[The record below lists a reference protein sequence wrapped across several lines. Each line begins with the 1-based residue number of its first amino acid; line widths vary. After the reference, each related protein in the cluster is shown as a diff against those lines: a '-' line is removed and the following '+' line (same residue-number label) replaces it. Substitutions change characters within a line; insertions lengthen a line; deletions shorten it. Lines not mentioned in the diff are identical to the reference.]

1 MEEKM
6 TYMRK
11 SFSQFIMILIVS
23 NFAIANV
30 TVSVGDVQVD
40 GYTSDIVVP
49 ITLSNPE
56 NWVGGLQFDL
66 IAMPTIVTLSGATPV
81 DQSSFSAD
89 YTVFNDGSGR
99 VVFYNSVGGA
109 IAPGGNDVVLNLHYD
124 GSEILSA
131 IVQLDAYDLS
141 VSDGDGDL
149 INSVLINGSITIG
162 DETYLSASS
171 DTGDVSEQVSI
182 DINLQNS
189 GEVGGLQFD
198 ISDSPNYL
206 DVTGFTTTNRSAG
219 FTIDF
224 NELENGDTRVIMYN
238 SNNGNIEAGF
248 GPIANMEMLIHED
261 AYNSN
266 VGVSFSNVTI
276 TDGIGGAYWVGG
288 ADSGTVTVSPGYIE
302 EPNSISVEDGL
313 DGQVI
318 LNWTPPIGPIFSRP
332 ITIFI
337 TTDTWGSE
345 TTWQLTDDLSGDVV
359 QSYTD
364 AALEDQTEYSW
375 DFDLDFGSYT
385 FTIFDSWGDG
395 IFAPGGYAIHI
406 DGEEIYSNIGTGWTG
421 TEESFQFDVGEG
433 RYSVTNRSYLEP
445 LPDKDNFSL
454 QSIQDL
460 ELTLGGP
467 TIIQTG
473 SFLPWVEQPNL
484 SQRPVDLNGYKIY
497 RSLSESSDFTEIAE
511 VESDVTTYL
520 DEDVINS
527 TTYYYYVTAIYPDGT
542 ESGPTA
548 VVSATPVEWV
558 ELWFDDGASLSGQ
571 MDTLDFYINNES
583 DLGFFYFEII
593 DNPDLLNSFNILNT
607 DRTTNWQ
614 LEIVDQGDGTIAIT
628 GIPNNTQTVLSPG
641 NGSVCR
647 AVLYPNAED
656 EVSIS
661 LSYSSS
667 TSIQD
672 VGSVELNWTA
682 EEGTYDVGIETQYL
696 NLYGGYGNSGSQT
709 TGSVFL
715 QNTQPIYAIEFD
727 ILADPPF
734 INGVDLSLNQ
744 LLDLENW
751 EVSGTDLG
759 TAYRITAVDINQ
771 TNPILPGTR
780 HLADIEYDVLAG
792 IPEGTII
799 DITVGEP
806 VLADINNLPMVTVGT
821 PHAFYIGQPQVGCTI
836 ENVSGQLAPGGTG
849 TFEIHVENTETLNFL
864 LFEIIDMPNLMTV
877 TNITPLGR
885 FEEGGTIDGSAGE
898 TESGSFYFL
907 GFDYVESDDNP
918 LGIEPGMGPILEVEV
933 EFNQN
938 FSNSSVVFMIDSIY
952 AEDFSS
958 NPLVAVA
965 DDFGQFSGDMVS
977 LDFDNKPPSSFA
989 LHPNYPNPFNP
1000 STTISY
1006 SIPEN
1011 ADVML
1016 SVYDMRGR
1024 MIKSLV
1030 NKNQAAGRYLVEW
1043 NATDDYG
1050 SNVGAG
1056 VYIYQLRSGNKTFSQ
1071 KMVLMK

>member
-23 NFAIANV
+23 NFAVANV

-40 GYTSDIVVP
+40 GYTNDIVVP

-81 DQSSFSAD
+81 EQSSFSAD

-224 NELENGDTRVIMYN
+224 NELENGDTRVIMYS

-276 TDGIGGAYWVGG
+276 TDGIGGAYWVES

-318 LNWTPPIGPIFSRP
+318 LNWSPPIGPIFSRP

-395 IFAPGGYAIHI
+395 IFSPGGYAIHI

-780 HLADIEYDVLAG
+780 HLAEIEYDVLAG

-1000 STTISY
+1000 STIISY

-1024 MIKSLV
+1024 MINSLV
-1030 NKNQAAGRYLVEW
+1030 NKHQAAGRYLVEW